1 MVQEQCEADADT
13 SVQQRLLAG
22 AGTAVKGTGEALIEE
37 GEGNKDTKIAGGIDL
52 ILNCSQ
58 SVYFVWKFITNV
70 PSSLTWLKLALVE
83 KLSCMLLS
91 EVLKL

>member
-52 ILNCSQ
+52 LDLNWPCRE
-58 SVYFVWKFITNV
+58 FVLHAAFRG
-70 PSSLTWLKLALVE
+70 S
-83 KLSCMLLS
+83 
-91 EVLKL
+91 